1 MPRLWIQTPQDSFLS
16 EKGGWTKIGQYK
28 YAAFRHHILV
38 VERKEN
44 LAVNGPVIKQM
55 DWPVNAKYKLENK
68 KGKKTNFTISIH
80 ESVTSTISSK
90 LSQEVLTKIGSSL
103 EAGIANLKANI
114 NSELQSKFGVELIT
128 TLQNGLS
135 ATKTYSTETYL
146 EQLEAIEFTIPERSN
161 QSSTRSVF
169 AYLKLRPVIK
179 EFYLYRTEYMQLE
192 YRKSWIWPDVRK
204 TLTQYDLDLRKPLFK
219 IIYYE
224 PEDTIS
230 FSFDSYKP
238 VIEEGD
244 TVTSEELNSV
254 FPSTARIQLN
264 KTMEQLAK
272 LAFPVSKKEKQ
283 SAAKEK
289 TPTIPGGGMQKR
301 VKAIAP
307 KSDIRKSKRRK

>member
-1 MPRLWIQTPQDSFLS
+1 MPRSWIQTPQDSSLS
-16 EKGGWTKIGQYK
+16 DKEGWTKFGQNK

-44 LAVNGPVIKQM
+44 IAKNGPVIKQM

-68 KGKKTNFTISIH
+68 KGKRANFTISIQ
-80 ESVTSTISSK
+80 ESITSTISNK

-114 NSELQSKFGVELIT
+114 ISELQSKFGVELIT
-128 TLQNGLS
+128 TLQNDLS
-135 ATKTYSTETYL
+135 ATKTYSTEIYV
-146 EQLEAIEFTIPERSN
+146 EQLEAIEFTVPDQSN
-161 QSSTRSVF
+161 STPTRSVF
-169 AYLKLRPVIK
+169 AYLKLRPIVK
-179 EFYLYRTEYMQLE
+179 EFYLYRTEYIQLE
-192 YRKSWIWPDVRK
+192 YKKSWIWPDVRK

-219 IIYYE
+219 IVYYE

-244 TVTSEELNSV
+244 SVTSEELNSA
-254 FPSTARIQLN
+254 FPSPARIQLN

-289 TPTIPGGGMQKR
+289 TPTISGRKR
-301 VKAIAP
+301 VKAVLP
-307 KSDIRKSKRRK
+307 KSDIKKSKSRK